1 MLLTSQLSLLQSAV
15 TKVEKA
21 VLALAATSGQ
31 QRAVSS
37 DLNHLDASSSFT
49 SAKSQADDLDM
60 LTASEWPGI
69 PPEYV
74 LQTPSQCRTL
84 WRHFVADSELSVQQ
98 AMATQQAQRVSRPL
112 LHQRCGICS
121 VLPETVV
128 LTLLRSALV
137 VGRAVTCGVDI
148 CCRD

>member
-1 MLLTSQLSLLQSAV
+1 M
-15 TKVEKA
+15 EKA

-128 LTLLRSALV
+128 LTLEPTSEVSSSRGQSCDLW
-137 VGRAVTCGVDI
+137 GRHLLQGLARLSWD
-148 CCRD
+148 